1 MSDKEKMKKAF
12 QNLKAPEDTLERVME
27 TMSRKE
33 LRENMRSGQ
42 SVRVGQ
48 SVRTKRL
55 TLVLVAVLVLALG
68 CGSVYAVKGFS
79 LDALFGQPDAKAE
92 LGAAQQAPGMGAA
105 IDTDMDAARGSGVG
119 ADADMNAAR
128 GSGAGADADMDA
140 DAEVNTA
147 FKISCPFAF
156 ENPYV
161 ENAEAHDG
169 VDFVA
174 DRGTPVL
181 AAADGKVRTAAFSA
195 SLGNYVVIDHD
206 SGFSTV
212 YACLA
217 EAQTAA
223 GDEVSA
229 GTQIGTVGS
238 SGMAT
243 GPHLHLEL
251 WLDDAPIDPVPYMM

>member
-42 SVRVGQ
+42 RARVGQ

-55 TLVLVAVLVLALG
+55 ALTLTAVLVLALG

-79 LDALFGQPDAKAE
+79 LGALFGQPEPGQAAAE
-92 LGAAQQAPGMGAA
+92 LGM
-105 IDTDMDAARGSGVG
+105 
-119 ADADMNAAR
+119 
-128 GSGAGADADMDA
+128 GAGAGVDEVNEPSTGTDADMDA

-206 SGFSTV
+206 GGFSTV

-217 EAQTAA
+217 EVQTAA
-223 GDEVSA
+223 GDEVNA

>member
-27 TMSRKE
+27 TMRRKE

-55 TLVLVAVLVLALG
+55 TLALVAVLVLALG

-105 IDTDMDAARGSGVG
+105 RGSGVG
-119 ADADMNAAR
+119 ADADMNA
-128 GSGAGADADMDA
+128 
-140 DAEVNTA
+140 DAEVNTS

>member
-27 TMSRKE
+27 TMRRKE

-55 TLVLVAVLVLALG
+55 TLALVAVLVLALG

-92 LGAAQQAPGMGAA
+92 LGM
-105 IDTDMDAARGSGVG
+105 
-119 ADADMNAAR
+119 
-128 GSGAGADADMDA
+128 GAGAGVDDVNEPSTGTDGSMDA
-140 DAEVNTA
+140 NAEGNTA

-217 EAQTAA
+217 EAQVAA
-223 GDEVSA
+223 GDEVNA

-251 WLDDAPIDPVPYMM
+251 WLVDAPIDPVPYMM

>member
-1 MSDKEKMKKAF
+1 
-12 QNLKAPEDTLERVME
+12 
-27 TMSRKE
+27 
-33 LRENMRSGQ
+33 MRSGQ
-42 SVRVGQ
+42 SARVGQ

-55 TLVLVAVLVLALG
+55 VLTLAAVLVLALG

-79 LDALFGQPDAKAE
+79 LGALFGQPDAKAE
-92 LGAAQQAPGMGAA
+92 LGMG
-105 IDTDMDAARGSGVG
+105 
-119 ADADMNAAR
+119 
-128 GSGAGADADMDA
+128 A
-140 DAEVNTA
+140 DAEVNPA

-161 ENAEAHDG
+161 QNAEAHDG

-206 SGFSTV
+206 GGFSTV

-223 GDEVSA
+223 GDEVCA

>member
-42 SVRVGQ
+42 SARVGQ
-48 SVRTKRL
+48 SVRTKRM
-55 TLVLVAVLVLALG
+55 TLALVAVLVLALG

-79 LDALFGQPDAKAE
+79 LGALFGQPDAKAE

-105 IDTDMDAARGSGVG
+105 RGSGVG
-119 ADADMNAAR
+119 ADADMNA
-128 GSGAGADADMDA
+128 
-140 DAEVNTA
+140 DAEVNTS

>member
-12 QNLKAPEDTLERVME
+12 QNLKAPEDTLERVMD

-33 LRENMRSGQ
+33 LSEHMRRGQ
-42 SVRVGQ
+42 SARVGQ

-55 TLVLVAVLVLALG
+55 
-68 CGSVYAVKGFS
+68 YAVKGFS
-79 LDALFGQPDAKAE
+79 LGALFGQPDAKAE
-92 LGAAQQAPGMGAA
+92 LGAAQQAPGMGAD
-105 IDTDMDAARGSGVG
+105 IDTDMDAARGSGKG
-119 ADADMNAAR
+119 TD
-128 GSGAGADADMDA
+128 GGMDA

-195 SLGNYVVIDHD
+195 ALGNYVVIDHGG
-206 SGFSTV
+206 GFSTV

-223 GDEVSA
+223 GDEVNA

>member
-27 TMSRKE
+27 TMRRKE

-48 SVRTKRL
+48 SVRAKRL
-55 TLVLVAVLVLALG
+55 TLALVAVLVLALG

-79 LDALFGQPDAKAE
+79 LDALFGQPEPAAAE
-92 LGAAQQAPGMGAA
+92 LGM
-105 IDTDMDAARGSGVG
+105 
-119 ADADMNAAR
+119 
-128 GSGAGADADMDA
+128 GAGAGVDDVNEPRTGTDGSMDA
-140 DAEVNTA
+140 NAEGNTA
-147 FKISCPFAF
+147 FKISCPFDF

-161 ENAEAHDG
+161 QNAEAHDG

-217 EAQTAA
+217 EAQVAA
-223 GDEVSA
+223 GDEVNA

>member
-42 SVRVGQ
+42 SARVGQ

-55 TLVLVAVLVLALG
+55 VLTLAAVLVLALG

-79 LDALFGQPDAKAE
+79 LGALFGQPEPGQAAAE
-92 LGAAQQAPGMGAA
+92 LGM
-105 IDTDMDAARGSGVG
+105 
-119 ADADMNAAR
+119 
-128 GSGAGADADMDA
+128 GAGAGVDEVNEPSTGTDADMDA

-147 FKISCPFAF
+147 FKISCPFDF

-161 ENAEAHDG
+161 QNAEAHDG

-195 SLGNYVVIDHD
+195 SLGNYVVID
-206 SGFSTV
+206 
-212 YACLA
+212 
-217 EAQTAA
+217 QTA
-223 GDEVSA
+223 VSA
-229 GTQIGTVGS
+229 RSMRVWQRHRSRQVTRSTPERRS
-238 SGMAT
+238 
-243 GPHLHLEL
+243 EL
-251 WLDDAPIDPVPYMM
+251 WAAAAWPPARICIWSFGWMMRQSIRCRI

>member
-42 SVRVGQ
+42 RARVGQ
-48 SVRTKRL
+48 SVRAKRL
-55 TLVLVAVLVLALG
+55 ALTLAAVLVLALG

-79 LDALFGQPDAKAE
+79 LGALFGQPEPGQAAAE
-92 LGAAQQAPGMGAA
+92 LGMGAD
-105 IDTDMDAARGSGVG
+105 IDTDMDAARGSGK
-119 ADADMNAAR
+119 
-128 GSGAGADADMDA
+128 GADADMDA

-161 ENAEAHDG
+161 ENAEAHGG

-195 SLGNYVVIDHD
+195 ALGNYVVIDHD
-206 SGFSTV
+206 GGFSTV

>member
-42 SVRVGQ
+42 SARVGQ

-55 TLVLVAVLVLALG
+55 TLALVAVLVLALG

-105 IDTDMDAARGSGVG
+105 RGSGVG
-119 ADADMNAAR
+119 ADADMNA
-128 GSGAGADADMDA
+128 
-140 DAEVNTA
+140 DAEVNTS

>member
-1 MSDKEKMKKAF
+1 M
-12 QNLKAPEDTLERVME
+12 
-27 TMSRKE
+27 
-33 LRENMRSGQ
+33 
-42 SVRVGQ
+42 
-48 SVRTKRL
+48 
-55 TLVLVAVLVLALG
+55 
-68 CGSVYAVKGFS
+68 
-79 LDALFGQPDAKAE
+79 
-92 LGAAQQAPGMGAA
+92 
-105 IDTDMDAARGSGVG
+105 
-119 ADADMNAAR
+119 
-128 GSGAGADADMDA
+128 GAGAGVDDVNEPSTGTDGSMDA
-140 DAEVNTA
+140 NAEGNTA
-147 FKISCPFAF
+147 FKISCPFDF

-161 ENAEAHDG
+161 QNAEAHDG

>member
-42 SVRVGQ
+42 SARVGQ

-55 TLVLVAVLVLALG
+55 VLTLAAVLVLALG

-79 LDALFGQPDAKAE
+79 LGALFGQPEPGQAAAE
-92 LGAAQQAPGMGAA
+92 LGMGAGA
-105 IDTDMDAARGSGVG
+105 GVDEVNEPSTG
-119 ADADMNAAR
+119 TDADMN
-128 GSGAGADADMDA
+128 A
-140 DAEVNTA
+140 DAEVNTS

>member
-42 SVRVGQ
+42 SARIGQ
-48 SVRTKRL
+48 SMRTKRM
-55 TLVLVAVLVLALG
+55 TLALVAVLVLALG

-79 LDALFGQPDAKAE
+79 LGALFGQPEPGQAAAE
-92 LGAAQQAPGMGAA
+92 LGMGAG
-105 IDTDMDAARGSGVG
+105 DGVDDVNEPSTGTDGSMDA
-119 ADADMNAAR
+119 NAE
-128 GSGAGADADMDA
+128 G
-140 DAEVNTA
+140 NTA
-147 FKISCPFAF
+147 FKISCPFDF

-161 ENAEAHDG
+161 QNAEAHDG

-195 SLGNYVVIDHD
+195 ALGNYVVIDHD
-206 SGFSTV
+206 GGFSTV
-212 YACLA
+212 YACLT
-217 EAQTAA
+217 EAQVAA
-223 GDEVSA
+223 GDEVNA

>member
-27 TMSRKE
+27 TMRRKE

-42 SVRVGQ
+42 RARVGQ

-55 TLVLVAVLVLALG
+55 VLTLAAVLVLALG

-79 LDALFGQPDAKAE
+79 LGALFGQPEPGQAAAE
-92 LGAAQQAPGMGAA
+92 LGMGAD
-105 IDTDMDAARGSGVG
+105 IDTDMDAARGSGK
-119 ADADMNAAR
+119 
-128 GSGAGADADMDA
+128 GADADMDA

-161 ENAEAHDG
+161 QNAEAHDG

-206 SGFSTV
+206 GGFSTV

>member
-42 SVRVGQ
+42 SARIGQ
-48 SVRTKRL
+48 SMRTKRM
-55 TLVLVAVLVLALG
+55 TLALVAVLVLALG

-79 LDALFGQPDAKAE
+79 LGALFGQPDAKAE
-92 LGAAQQAPGMGAA
+92 LGAAQQALGMGAD
-105 IDTDMDAARGSGVG
+105 IDTDME
-119 ADADMNAAR
+119 AAR

-195 SLGNYVVIDHD
+195 ALGNYVVIDHD
-206 SGFSTV
+206 GGFSTV

-217 EAQTAA
+217 EAQATA
-223 GDEVSA
+223 GDEVNA

>member
-42 SVRVGQ
+42 SARVGQ

-55 TLVLVAVLVLALG
+55 VLTLAAVLVLALG

-79 LDALFGQPDAKAE
+79 LGALFGQPDAKAE
-92 LGAAQQAPGMGAA
+92 LGAAQQAPGQAA
-105 IDTDMDAARGSGVG
+105 AELGM
-119 ADADMNAAR
+119 
-128 GSGAGADADMDA
+128 GAGAGVDDVNEPSTGTDGSMDA
-140 DAEVNTA
+140 NAEGNTA
-147 FKISCPFAF
+147 FKISCPFDF

-161 ENAEAHDG
+161 QNAEAHDG

-195 SLGNYVVIDHD
+195 ALGNYVVIDHD
-206 SGFSTV
+206 GGFSTV

-217 EAQTAA
+217 EAQAAA
-223 GDEVSA
+223 GDEVNA

>member
-42 SVRVGQ
+42 SARVGQ

-55 TLVLVAVLVLALG
+55 ALTLAAVLVLALG

-79 LDALFGQPDAKAE
+79 LGALFGQPEPGQAAAE
-92 LGAAQQAPGMGAA
+92 LGM
-105 IDTDMDAARGSGVG
+105 
-119 ADADMNAAR
+119 
-128 GSGAGADADMDA
+128 GAGAGVDDVNEPSTGTDADMDV

-161 ENAEAHDG
+161 QNAEAHDG

-206 SGFSTV
+206 GGFSTV

>member
-42 SVRVGQ
+42 SARVGQ
-48 SVRTKRL
+48 SVRAKRL
-55 TLVLVAVLVLALG
+55 VLTLAVVLVLALG

-79 LDALFGQPDAKAE
+79 LGALFGQPEPGQTAAE
-92 LGAAQQAPGMGAA
+92 LGM
-105 IDTDMDAARGSGVG
+105 
-119 ADADMNAAR
+119 
-128 GSGAGADADMDA
+128 GAGAGVDEVSEPSTGIDGGMDA

-161 ENAEAHDG
+161 QNAEAHDG

-206 SGFSTV
+206 GGFSTV

-217 EAQTAA
+217 EVQTAA

>member
-1 MSDKEKMKKAF
+1 MSDKEKMNKAF

-42 SVRVGQ
+42 SARVGQ

-55 TLVLVAVLVLALG
+55 TLALVAVLVLALG

-105 IDTDMDAARGSGVG
+105 RGSGVG
-119 ADADMNAAR
+119 ADADMNA
-128 GSGAGADADMDA
+128 
-140 DAEVNTA
+140 DAEVNTS

>member
-1 MSDKEKMKKAF
+1 
-12 QNLKAPEDTLERVME
+12 
-27 TMSRKE
+27 
-33 LRENMRSGQ
+33 
-42 SVRVGQ
+42 
-48 SVRTKRL
+48 
-55 TLVLVAVLVLALG
+55 
-68 CGSVYAVKGFS
+68 
-79 LDALFGQPDAKAE
+79 
-92 LGAAQQAPGMGAA
+92 
-105 IDTDMDAARGSGVG
+105 
-119 ADADMNAAR
+119 MN
-128 GSGAGADADMDA
+128 A
-140 DAEVNTA
+140 DAEVNTS

-217 EAQTAA
+217 EAQVAA
-223 GDEVSA
+223 GDEVNA

>member
-42 SVRVGQ
+42 SARVGQ

-55 TLVLVAVLVLALG
+55 TLALVAVLVLALG

-79 LDALFGQPDAKAE
+79 LGALFGQPEPGQAAAE
-92 LGAAQQAPGMGAA
+92 LGMGAD
-105 IDTDMDAARGSGVG
+105 IDTDMDAARGSGK
-119 ADADMNAAR
+119 
-128 GSGAGADADMDA
+128 GADADMDA

-161 ENAEAHDG
+161 QNAEAHDG

-206 SGFSTV
+206 GGFSTV

-223 GDEVSA
+223 GDEVCA